1 MDQIVGSRYFTDADV
16 RNRWSPE
23 KQPDQPPIDEDSP
36 STTSPSLS
44 VIIATLMSKTV
55 KVILTCDL
63 DHDETVDQGVMTVEF
78 GYEGERYSI
87 ELCSAHLDE
96 YHGWMQDYVN
106 HGTPAGRSS
115 GATRGPVKK
124 AATRRR
130 SATPVAGASSDL
142 AAIRAWARD
151 NGYQVSDRGRI
162 SAEIRNAYSAA
173 H

>member
-1 MDQIVGSRYFTDADV
+1 
-16 RNRWSPE
+16 
-23 KQPDQPPIDEDSP
+23 
-36 STTSPSLS
+36 
-44 VIIATLMSKTV
+44 MSKTV
-55 KVILTCDL
+55 KVILSCDL
-63 DHDETVDQGVMTVEF
+63 DHDVPVDQDVMTVEF

-106 HGTPAGRSS
+106 HGTPVGRAARTPRS
-115 GATRGPVKK
+115 PVKK
-124 AATRRR
+124 AAGRRR
-130 SATPVAGASSDL
+130 ASTSTAGASGDL

-162 SAEIRNAYSAA
+162 SAGIRDAYAAA